1 MIRHKTTWTQWPD
14 VPSEVL
20 QLAKDRTAFL
30 LEKHPLTIQTLPV
43 SLANAY
49 LQGLADAA
57 ETAAGVMHRDFTP
70 KRDTANAPEGL
81 A

>member
-1 MIRHKTTWTQWPD
+1 MAVRKPQWKTWPD
-14 VPSEVL
+14 VPTQAL

-43 SLANAY
+43 ALANAY
-49 LQGLADAA
+49 LQGMADAT
-57 ETAAGVMHRDFTP
+57 EVAAGLMHREFQP
-70 KRDTANAPEGL
+70 KPPHAPEGL

>member
-1 MIRHKTTWTQWPD
+1 MAPRKSTWTQWPD
-14 VPSEVL
+14 VPPKVF

-43 SLANAY
+43 ALANAY
-49 LQGLADAA
+49 LQGLADAT
-57 ETAAGVMHRDFTP
+57 ETAAGVMLRDFTP
-70 KRDTANAPEGL
+70 KRETNALDGL

>member
-1 MIRHKTTWTQWPD
+1 MALRKSTWAQWPD
-14 VPSEVL
+14 VPPKVFH
-20 QLAKDRTAFL
+20 LAKGRTAFL

-43 SLANAY
+43 ALANAY

-57 ETAAGVMHRDFTP
+57 EVAAGIMHRDFTP
-70 KRDTANAPEGL
+70 KRDTNAPEGL

>member
-1 MIRHKTTWTQWPD
+1 MQRASWTLWPD
-14 VPSEVL
+14 VPQKVL

-30 LEKHPLTIQTLPV
+30 MERHPLTIQTFQV

-57 ETAAGVMHRDFTP
+57 ETAAAVMHRDFTP
-70 KRDTANAPEGL
+70 KHETNAPEGL

>member
-1 MIRHKTTWTQWPD
+1 MSRKASWTQWPD
-14 VPSEVL
+14 VPPKMV

-43 SLANAY
+43 ALANAY
-49 LQGLADAA
+49 LQGMADTAEVSAA
-57 ETAAGVMHRDFTP
+57 VMHRDFEP
-70 KRDTANAPEGL
+70 KTTSTAPEGL

>member
-1 MIRHKTTWTQWPD
+1 MIRKPQWTHWPD
-14 VPSEVL
+14 VPSKAF

-43 SLANAY
+43 ALANAY
-49 LQGLADAA
+49 LQGMADAT
-57 ETAAGVMHRDFTP
+57 EVAAGLMHREFQP
-70 KRDTANAPEGL
+70 KQSAAPEGL

>member
-1 MIRHKTTWTQWPD
+1 MIRKASWTQWPD
-14 VPSEVL
+14 VPPAAL

-43 SLANAY
+43 ALANAY
-49 LQGLADAA
+49 LQGMADTA
-57 ETAAGVMHRDFTP
+57 EVSAVVMRRDFEP
-70 KRDTANAPEGL
+70 KQPTAPEGL

>member
-1 MIRHKTTWTQWPD
+1 M
-14 VPSEVL
+14 L

-30 LEKHPLTIQTLPV
+30 LERHPLTIQTLPV
-43 SLANAY
+43 ALANAY

-57 ETAAGVMHRDFTP
+57 EVAAGIMHRDFTP
-70 KRDTANAPEGL
+70 KRDTNAPEGL